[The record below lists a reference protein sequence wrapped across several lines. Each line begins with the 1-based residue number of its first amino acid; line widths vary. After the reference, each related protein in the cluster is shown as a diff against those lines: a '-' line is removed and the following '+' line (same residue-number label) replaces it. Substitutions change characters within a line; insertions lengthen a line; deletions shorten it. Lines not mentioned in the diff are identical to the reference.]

1 MQPDV
6 TPKQLRSF
14 GFIVG
19 GIFALIG
26 LWPVLWRGEEVR
38 LWALVLAGLLLLP
51 AAVYPQSLWWPYRG
65 WMMLGLALGWVNTRI
80 ILGVIFYGLF
90 TPMGVIMRWA
100 GRDALHLKRN
110 PQAETYRINRQPR
123 PSSHMRR
130 QF

>member
-6 TPKQLRSF
+6 TTKQLRSF
-14 GFIVG
+14 GVIVG
-19 GIFALIG
+19 GIFAIIG
-26 LWPVLWRGEEVR
+26 LWPALWRGEDVR
-38 LWALVLAGLLLLP
+38 LWALILAGLLLLP
-51 AAVYPQSLWWPYRG
+51 AAVYPQSLRWPYRG
-65 WMMLGLALGWVNTRI
+65 WMTLGLALGWVNTRI

-100 GRDALHLKRN
+100 GRDPLLLKLD
-110 PQAETYRINRQPR
+110 PQAETYRVNRQSR

>member
-1 MQPDV
+1 MQQDV
-6 TPKQLRSF
+6 TSKQLRSF
-14 GFIVG
+14 GFMVG
-19 GIFALIG
+19 GIFAIIG
-26 LWPVLWRGEEVR
+26 LWPILWRGEEVR
-38 LWALVLAGLLLLP
+38 LWAMVLAGVLLLP
-51 AAVYPQSLWWPYRG
+51 AAVYPQSLRWPYRG
-65 WMMLGLALGWVNTRI
+65 WMAVGQVLGWVNTRI

-100 GRDALHLKRN
+100 GRDPLHLKHD

>member
-14 GFIVG
+14 GVIVG
-19 GIFALIG
+19 GIFAIIG
-26 LWPVLWRGEEVR
+26 LWPALWRGEDVR
-38 LWALVLAGLLLLP
+38 LWAIVLAGLLLLP
-51 AAVYPQSLWWPYRG
+51 AAVYPQSLRWPYRG
-65 WMMLGLALGWVNTRI
+65 WMTLGQALGWVNTRI

-100 GRDALHLKRN
+100 GRDPLHLKPD